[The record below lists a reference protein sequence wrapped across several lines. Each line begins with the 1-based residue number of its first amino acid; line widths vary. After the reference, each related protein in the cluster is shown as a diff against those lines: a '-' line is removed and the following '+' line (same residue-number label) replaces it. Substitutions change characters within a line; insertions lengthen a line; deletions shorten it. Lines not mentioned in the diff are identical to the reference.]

1 MYKENLLNCYFHCV
15 FCIKIDN
22 KWKYVRVCVQTTGTL
37 YYTGIPHSLKQKKKN
52 WNINLPAISLI
63 FRNVMHFRM
72 VTPGQQI
79 NSNNNSSRQHGNSS
93 NHIQNEPLHH
103 QLYNPLMQRK
113 MCPQIGSNINK
124 VTGNNNNNNNN
135 NNKLDNNGSKMY
147 SLLGSEYVAFLADW
161 ELTLSFKF

>member
-1 MYKENLLNCYFHCV
+1 M
-15 FCIKIDN
+15 
-22 KWKYVRVCVQTTGTL
+22 
-37 YYTGIPHSLKQKKKN
+37 
-52 WNINLPAISLI
+52 NLPAISLI

-72 VTPGQQI
+72 VIPGQQI

-93 NHIQNEPLHH
+93 NHLQNEPLHH

-124 VTGNNNNNNNN
+124 VTGNNNSNNNNN
-135 NNKLDNNGSKMY
+135 SKQDNNGSKMY

-161 ELTLSFKF
+161 ELTLSFKFKKKVWNNANEKSAACQQLCRYEPAVSFCLKRKDGIIRSPKQKYQRP